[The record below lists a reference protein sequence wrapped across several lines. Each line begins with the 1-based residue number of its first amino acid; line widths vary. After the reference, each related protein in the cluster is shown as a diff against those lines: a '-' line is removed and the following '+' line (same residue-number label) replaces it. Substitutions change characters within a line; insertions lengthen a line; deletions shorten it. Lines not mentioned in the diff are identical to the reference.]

1 MCPDM
6 TFTGY
11 LVVRM
16 QEHLSDLEA
25 LMGNGQGFHAWKQV
39 QVGLLDI

>member
-25 LMGNGQGFHAWKQV
+25 LVGNGQGFHA
-39 QVGLLDI
+39 